1 MDAGAGESKEGEDV
15 RKTILACVA
24 VALIVG
30 ASSATAATLITG
42 KQIKNGTITAQDI
55 KPGSLTQS
63 RLASG
68 LRERLQRV
76 GAQGGS
82 ALPGPAGAKG
92 DSGANGAN
100 GQKGDKGD
108 KGDPGPKRSSGNW
121 GVINRNTIHSPTVEL
136 RSGPFEAPVGDG
148 SLNLAV
154 ADGTEKAAYGN
165 EVDFAGDELE
175 IDEVGFHVFTTGENN
190 QAPADN
196 MPSIAFEIDPNL
208 TSTPA
213 SYSTLVFTPKKTASN
228 AWSGYIDATDPASGW
243 WGLTGSAF
251 NSPATQANCGL
262 NGPRCTFQ
270 QVMALLEDDSTFA
283 TILSVQITKG
293 RDYEFHGAVDGLRI
307 NDAVYDFEETGVSVG
322 KP

>member
-1 MDAGAGESKEGEDV
+1 V

-30 ASSATAATLITG
+30 TTSATAATLITG
-42 KQIKNGTITAQDI
+42 KQIKNGSITGQDLKNGSIKGADLAQGI
-55 KPGSLTQS
+55 RS
-63 RLASG
+63 RL
-68 LRERLQRV
+68 QPV

-82 ALPGPAGAKG
+82 VPVPGAAGATG
-92 DSGANGAN
+92 ESGA
-100 GQKGDKGD
+100 KGDKGD
-108 KGDPGPKRSSGNW
+108 KGPQGDPGPKRSSGNW
-121 GVINRNTIHSPTVEL
+121 GVVNRNTIHSPTVEL
-136 RSGPFEAPVGDG
+136 RSGPFDAPLGDG

-165 EVDFAGDELE
+165 EIDYAGEDLEL
-175 IDEVGFHVFTTGENN
+175 DDVGFHVYTTGENN
-190 QAPADN
+190 KAPADN

-208 TSTPA
+208 ASLPA
-213 SYSTLVFTPKKTASN
+213 TSYSTLVFTPNKTASN

-262 NGPRCTFQ
+262 NGPRCTFD
-270 QVMALLEDDSTFA
+270 QVMTLLEDDSDFA

-307 NDAVYDFEETGVSVG
+307 NDDVVDFEETGVQIVN
-322 KP
+322 P

>member
-1 MDAGAGESKEGEDV
+1 MPGQEYRKREGNV

-30 ASSATAATLITG
+30 TTTATAASLITG

-55 KPGSLTQS
+55 KRGSVTQS
-63 RLASG
+63 RLAPG
-68 LRERLQRV
+68 LRERLQPV

-82 ALPGPAGAKG
+82 ALPGPAGAQ
-92 DSGANGAN
+92 GAAGA
-100 GQKGDKGD
+100 KGDKGEKGE

-136 RSGPFEAPVGDG
+136 RSGPFDAPVGDG

-165 EVDFAGDELE
+165 EVDFVGDDLDL
-175 IDEVGFHVFTTGENN
+175 DEVGFHVYTTGENN
-190 QAPADN
+190 AAPADN

-208 TSTPA
+208 AGPKPQNDYTS
-213 SYSTLVFTPKKTASN
+213 LVFMPAKTASN
-228 AWSGYIDATDPASGW
+228 AWSGYIDATTTGF
-243 WGLTGSAF
+243 WGLTGGAF
-251 NSPATQANCGL
+251 NGTPCSI
-262 NGPRCTFQ
+262 NGSRCTFDE
-270 QVMALLEDDSTFA
+270 MMDYLDDGGASP
-283 TILSVQITKG
+283 TILSVGISKG

-307 NDAVYDFEETGVSVG
+307 NDDVYDFEETGVSVG

>member
-1 MDAGAGESKEGEDV
+1 M
-15 RKTILACVA
+15 RKTILACAA

-30 ASSATAATLITG
+30 TTSATAATLITG

-55 KPGSLTQS
+55 KRGSLTQS
-63 RLASG
+63 RLAPG
-68 LRERLQRV
+68 LRDRIQGV

-82 ALPGPAGAKG
+82 ALPGPAGAP
-92 DSGANGAN
+92 GAPGAP
-100 GQKGDKGD
+100 GAAGAKGDKGD
-108 KGDPGPKRSSGNW
+108 KGEQGAPGPKRSSGNW
-121 GVINRNTIHSPTVEL
+121 GVINRNTIHSPAVEL
-136 RSGPFEAPVGDG
+136 RSGPFDAPVGGG

-165 EVDFAGDELE
+165 EIDFTGDALEL
-175 IDEVGFHVFTTGENN
+175 DAVGFHVYTTGENN
-190 QAPADN
+190 NAPADN

-208 TSTPA
+208 ASLPA
-213 SYSTLVFTPKKTASN
+213 TSYSTLVFAPNKTASN

-262 NGPRCTFQ
+262 NGPRCSFD
-270 QVMALLEDDSTFA
+270 QVMALLEDDGSPA

-293 RDYEFHGAVDGLRI
+293 RDFEFHGAVDGLRL
-307 NDAVYDFEETGVSVG
+307 NDEVVDFEETGVDLVN
-322 KP
+322 P

>member
-1 MDAGAGESKEGEDV
+1 M

-30 ASSATAATLITG
+30 TTSATAATLITG
-42 KQIKNGTITAQDI
+42 KQIKNGTITAEDI
-55 KPGSLTQS
+55 KRGSLTGS
-63 RLASG
+63 RLAPG
-68 LRERLQRV
+68 LREQLKAV
-76 GAQGGS
+76 GAQGGGVPI
-82 ALPGPAGAKG
+82 PGAAGAKG
-92 DSGANGAN
+92 ESGA
-100 GQKGDKGD
+100 KGDKGD
-108 KGDPGPKRSSGNW
+108 KGPQGDPGPKRSSGNW
-121 GVINRNTIHSPTVEL
+121 GVVNRNTIHSPTVEL
-136 RSGPFEAPVGDG
+136 RSGPFDAPLGDG

-165 EVDFAGDELE
+165 EIDFAGEDLEL
-175 IDEVGFHVFTTGENN
+175 DEVGFHVYTTGENN
-190 QAPADN
+190 KAPADN

-208 TSTPA
+208 ASLPA
-213 SYSTLVFTPKKTASN
+213 TSYSTLVFTPNKTASN

-262 NGPRCTFQ
+262 NGPRCTFD
-270 QVMALLEDDSTFA
+270 QVMTLLEDDSDFA

-307 NDAVYDFEETGVSVG
+307 NDDVIDFEETGVQVVN
-322 KP
+322 P